1 MRRLLQLRTAV
12 EDRGTLGDQFLTTE
26 SVTEMTTGFSPSPL
40 FERVE
45 RARRRRRKIKE
56 THITLAHGSGGR
68 AMHELVEGL
77 FLEYLRNPLLELL
90 EDQAVFEVGQA
101 NGESES
107 STVAGRSLPKIA
119 FTTDSYV
126 VDPIF
131 FPGGDIG
138 RLAVNGTVNDIA
150 MSGARPLYLSAGFIL
165 EEGFAIEDLKRVL
178 ESMRAAAAEAS
189 VQIVTGD
196 TKVVQKG
203 SADKIFINTAGL
215 GIIERPLHISATR
228 AQVGDKVIL
237 SGTLGDHG
245 TTIMIARG
253 ELELET
259 EIESDTAPLDALVR
273 EMLDESAAVSSV
285 DAIHSLRDPTRGGVA
300 TTLNEIALSSEVCI
314 EIHEDLIPVREEVKG
329 ACEIL
334 GLDPLYVANEGKLIA
349 LVSAEVAEALVA
361 RMKQNVYGRDAC
373 IIGEVKAE
381 PQGIVAMRT
390 GFGGTRIVDMLVG
403 EQLPRIC

>member
-1 MRRLLQLRTAV
+1 MSKV
-12 EDRGTLGDQFLTTE
+12 
-26 SVTEMTTGFSPSPL
+26 FSPTPL

-45 RARRRRRKIKE
+45 RARRRKHKFKD
-56 THITLAHGSGGR
+56 TQITLAHGSGGR
-68 AMHELVEGL
+68 AMHELIEGL
-77 FLEYLRNPLLELL
+77 FLEYLRNPLLEKL
-90 EDQAVFEVGQA
+90 EDQAVFEINPA
-101 NGESES
+101 ASNGNHPVS
-107 STVAGRSLPKIA
+107 SRIA

-138 RLAVNGTVNDIA
+138 SLAINGTVNDLA

-165 EEGFAIEDLKRVL
+165 EEGFPIDSLKQIL
-178 ESMRAAAAEAS
+178 TSMRDAASEAG
-189 VQIVTGD
+189 VAVVTGD

-203 SADKIFINTAGL
+203 SVDKVFINTSGV
-215 GIIERPLHISATR
+215 GVIEVPVQLSASG

-259 EIESDTAPLDALVR
+259 DIESDTAPLNSLVQAMLEEAGSLGALAS
-273 EMLDESAAVSSV
+273 L
-285 DAIHSLRDPTRGGVA
+285 HCLRDPTRGGVA
-300 TTLNEIALSSEVCI
+300 TTLNEIAVSSEVCI
-314 EIHEDLIPVREEVKG
+314 EIDEALVPVREEVKG

-334 GLDPLYVANEGKLIA
+334 GLDPLYVANEGKLVAIVAADIA
-349 LVSAEVAEALVA
+349 ERLVTRMRESAHGV
-361 RMKQNVYGRDAC
+361 DSC
-373 IIGEVKAE
+373 IIGTVKEE

>member
-1 MRRLLQLRTAV
+1 MSNVFTP
-12 EDRGTLGDQFLTTE
+12 T
-26 SVTEMTTGFSPSPL
+26 PL

-45 RARRRRRKIKE
+45 RARRRKHKFRD
-56 THITLAHGSGGR
+56 TQITLAHGSGGR
-68 AMHELVEGL
+68 AMHELIEGL
-77 FLEYLRNPLLELL
+77 FLDYLRNPLLEKL
-90 EDQAVFEVGQA
+90 EDQAVFEIG
-101 NGESES
+101 
-107 STVAGRSLPKIA
+107 AGRATAAAMNGNGVARARVA

-138 RLAVNGTVNDIA
+138 KLAINGTVNDLA

-165 EEGFAIEDLKRVL
+165 EEGFPIEDLKRIL
-178 ESMRAAAAEAS
+178 ASMRDAAAEAG
-189 VQIVTGD
+189 VTVVTGD

-203 SADKIFINTAGL
+203 SADKIFINTSGV
-215 GIIERPLHISATR
+215 GVIESAVNLSATR
-228 AQVGDKVIL
+228 AQPGDKVIL
-237 SGTLGDHG
+237 SSTLGDHG

-259 EIESDTAPLDALVR
+259 DIESDTAPLNSLVAEMIDEASSLSAL
-273 EMLDESAAVSSV
+273 DS
-285 DAIHSLRDPTRGGVA
+285 IHCLRDPTRGGAA

-314 EIHEDLIPVREEVKG
+314 EIDEALIPVREEVKG

-349 LVSAEVAEALVA
+349 IVASGSAEKVVA
-361 RMKQNVYGRDAC
+361 RMKQNRYGSDAC
-373 IIGEVKAE
+373 IIGEVKTE

>member
-1 MRRLLQLRTAV
+1 MSKV
-12 EDRGTLGDQFLTTE
+12 
-26 SVTEMTTGFSPSPL
+26 FSPTPL

-45 RARRRRRKIKE
+45 RARRRKHKFKD
-56 THITLAHGSGGR
+56 TQITLAHGSGGR
-68 AMHELVEGL
+68 AMHELIEGL
-77 FLEYLRNPLLELL
+77 FLEYLRNPLLEKL
-90 EDQAVFEVGQA
+90 EDQAVFEIGAQPQWKSGFGNIAQA
-101 NGESES
+101 K
-107 STVAGRSLPKIA
+107 ARIA

-138 RLAVNGTVNDIA
+138 KLAINGTVNDLA

-165 EEGFAIEDLKRVL
+165 EEGFPIEDLKRIL
-178 ESMRAAAAEAS
+178 ASMRDAAAEAG
-189 VQIVTGD
+189 VAVVTGD

-203 SADKIFINTAGL
+203 SVDKLFINTSGV
-215 GIIERPLHISATR
+215 GVIESPVQFISLQ

-259 EIESDTAPLDALVR
+259 DIESDTAPLNSLVQ
-273 EMLDESAAVSSV
+273 EMLDEAGSAGSV
-285 DAIHSLRDPTRGGVA
+285 CFDSLPARSHARRRRHYA
-300 TTLNEIALSSEVCI
+300 NEIALSSEVCI
-314 EIHEDLIPVREEVKG
+314 EIDEDLIPVREEAKG

-349 LVSAEVAEALVA
+349 VVAADIAERLV
-361 RMKQNVYGRDAC
+361 DAH
-373 IIGEVKAE
+373 ETE
-381 PQGIVAMRT
+381 PLR
-390 GFGGTRIVDMLVG
+390 
-403 EQLPRIC
+403 

>member
-1 MRRLLQLRTAV
+1 MN
-12 EDRGTLGDQFLTTE
+12 EFTTN
-26 SVTEMTTGFSPSPL
+26 PL

-45 RARRRRRKIKE
+45 LARRRKRKFKDE
-56 THITLAHGSGGR
+56 QITLAHGSGGKS
-68 AMHELVEGL
+68 MHELIEGL

-90 EDQAVFEVGQA
+90 EDQAVFEVGGDNQK
-101 NGESES
+101 
-107 STVAGRSLPKIA
+107 TRLA

-131 FPGGDIG
+131 FPGGNIG
-138 RLAVNGTVNDIA
+138 SLAVHGTVNDIA

-165 EEGFAIEDLKRVL
+165 EESFAIVDLRRIL
-178 ESMRAAAAEAS
+178 ESMRDAALEAG

-203 SADKIFINTAGL
+203 GADKIFINTS
-215 GIIERPLHISATR
+215 GIGVIESPANISASR
-228 AQVGDKVIL
+228 AQVGDKVVL

-245 TTIMIARG
+245 TTILIARG

-259 EIESDTAPLDALVR
+259 EIESDSAPLNLLVK
-273 EMLDESAAVSSV
+273 EMLDEAARLGKTE
-285 DAIHSLRDPTRGGVA
+285 AIHCLRDPTRGGAA
-300 TTLNEIALSSEVCI
+300 TTLNEIAMSSEVYI
-314 EIHEDLIPVREEVKG
+314 EIFEDLIPVREEVKG

-334 GLDPLYVANEGKLIA
+334 GLDPLYVANEGKLMAI
-349 LVSAEVAEALVA
+349 VSADIAEKIVT
-361 RMKQNVYGRDAC
+361 RMKQNKYGQNAC
-373 IIGEVKAE
+373 IIGEVNAE
-381 PQGIVAMRT
+381 PEGIVAMKT

>member
-1 MRRLLQLRTAV
+1 
-12 EDRGTLGDQFLTTE
+12 
-26 SVTEMTTGFSPSPL
+26 
-40 FERVE
+40 
-45 RARRRRRKIKE
+45 
-56 THITLAHGSGGR
+56 
-68 AMHELVEGL
+68 MHELVEGL

-90 EDQAVFEVGQA
+90 EDQAVFEVGGA
-101 NGESES
+101 DSNRGS
-107 STVAGRSLPKIA
+107 VRLA

-138 RLAVNGTVNDIA
+138 KLAVNGTVNDLA

-165 EEGFAIEDLKRVL
+165 EEGFAIEDLKRIL
-178 ESMRAAAAEAS
+178 ESMREAAGAAGVE
-189 VQIVTGD
+189 IVTGD

-203 SADKIFINTAGL
+203 SADRVFINTS
-215 GIIERPLHISATR
+215 GIGVIESAAEISASR
-228 AQVGDKVIL
+228 ASAGDKVIL
-237 SGTLGDHG
+237 SGTIGDHG

-259 EIESDTAPLDALVR
+259 DIESDSAPLNSLVQV
-273 EMLDESAAVSSV
+273 MLEEAARAGSL
-285 DAIHSLRDPTRGGVA
+285 DAIHCLRDPTRGGVA
-300 TTLNEIALSSEVCI
+300 TTLNEIALASEVCVQI
-314 EIHEDLIPVREEVKG
+314 YEDRIPVREEVKG

-349 LVSAEVAEALVA
+349 IVSSDVAEPLVA
-361 RMKQNVYGRDAC
+361 RMRETAYGRDAC

-381 PQGIVAMRT
+381 PGGIVAMVT
-390 GFGGTRIVDMLVG
+390 GFGGTRIVDMLAG

>member
-1 MRRLLQLRTAV
+1 MSQI
-12 EDRGTLGDQFLTTE
+12 
-26 SVTEMTTGFSPSPL
+26 FSPTPL

-45 RARRRRRKIKE
+45 RARRRKHKFRD
-56 THITLAHGSGGR
+56 TQITLAHGSGGR
-68 AMHELVEGL
+68 AMHELIEGL
-77 FLEYLRNPLLELL
+77 FLEYLRNPLLEKL
-90 EDQAVFEVGQA
+90 EDQAVFEIGA
-101 NGESES
+101 TASGIAGIGNNGHAQ
-107 STVAGRSLPKIA
+107 TRMA

-138 RLAVNGTVNDIA
+138 KLAVNGTVNDLA

-165 EEGFAIEDLKRVL
+165 EEGFPIEDLRRIL
-178 ESMRAAAAEAS
+178 ESMRDAAGAAGVA
-189 VQIVTGD
+189 VVTGD

-203 SADKIFINTAGL
+203 SADKLFINTS
-215 GIIERPLHISATR
+215 GIGVIESPMHLSASG
-228 AQVGDKVIL
+228 ALIGDKVIL

-259 EIESDTAPLDALVR
+259 DIESDTAPLNGLVQEMVDEAGSAL
-273 EMLDESAAVSSV
+273 AF
-285 DAIHSLRDPTRGGVA
+285 DAIHCLRDPTRGGAA

-314 EIHEDLIPVREEVKG
+314 EIDEDLIPVREEAKG

-349 LVSAEVAEALVA
+349 IVAPAIAERLVN
-361 RMKQNVYGRDAC
+361 RMRQNRYGLDAC

-381 PQGIVAMRT
+381 PRGIVAMRT

>member
-1 MRRLLQLRTAV
+1 M
-12 EDRGTLGDQFLTTE
+12 TTE
-26 SVTEMTTGFSPSPL
+26 FSASPL

-45 RARRRRRKIKE
+45 RARRRRRKIKD

-101 NGESES
+101 NG
-107 STVAGRSLPKIA
+107 AASLANGHGAARLA

-165 EEGFAIEDLKRVL
+165 EEGFAIADLRRIL
-178 ESMRAAAAEAS
+178 ESMRAAAAEAD

-203 SADKIFINTAGL
+203 SADKIFINTAGI
-215 GIIERPLHISATR
+215 GIIEHSLNISATR
-228 AQVGDKVIL
+228 AGVGDKVIL
-237 SGTLGDHG
+237 SGALGDHG

-259 EIESDTAPLDALVR
+259 EIESDSAPLNLLVR
-273 EMLDESAAVSSV
+273 EMLDEAAKVSAV
-285 DAIHSLRDPTRGGVA
+285 DALHCLRDPTRGGLA

-314 EIHEDLIPVREEVKG
+314 EIQEDLIPVREEVKG

-334 GLDPLYVANEGKLIA
+334 GLDPLYVANEGKLVAVVHADIA
-349 LVSAEVAEALVA
+349 ERLVA
-361 RMKQNVYGRDAC
+361 RMRENIYGREAC
-373 IIGEVKAE
+373 IIGEVKRE
-381 PQGIVAMRT
+381 PQGIVALKT
-390 GFGGTRIVDMLVG
+390 GFGGTRIVDMLAG

>member
-1 MRRLLQLRTAV
+1 
-12 EDRGTLGDQFLTTE
+12 
-26 SVTEMTTGFSPSPL
+26 MTDEFTSSPL

-45 RARRRRRKIKE
+45 RARRRKTRIKD
-56 THITLAHGSGGR
+56 THITLAHGSGGK

-77 FLEYLRNPLLELL
+77 FLEYLRNPLLEMM
-90 EDQAVFEVGQA
+90 EDQAVFEIGSTGSQA
-101 NGESES
+101 
-107 STVAGRSLPKIA
+107 AGALPPTRMA
-119 FTTDSYV
+119 FTTDSFV
-126 VDPIF
+126 VDPLF

-138 RLAVNGTVNDIA
+138 SLAVNGTVNDLA
-150 MSGARPLYLSAGFIL
+150 MSGARPLYLSAGFII
-165 EEGFAIEDLKRVL
+165 EEGFPIDDLKRVL
-178 ESMRAAAAEAS
+178 HSMRAAAAEAG

-203 SADKIFINTAGL
+203 SADKLFINTSGI
-215 GIIERPLHISATR
+215 GIIESSARMSAAR
-228 AQVGDKVIL
+228 ASVGDKVIL

-259 EIESDTAPLDALVR
+259 EIESDCAPLNGLVQT
-273 EMLDESAAVSSV
+273 MLDEAARVASV
-285 DAIHSLRDPTRGGVA
+285 DALHCLRDPTRGGLA
-300 TTLNEIALSSEVCI
+300 TTLNELALASEVCI
-314 EIHEDLIPVREEVKG
+314 RIYENRFPIREEVHG

-334 GLDPLYVANEGKLIA
+334 GLDPLYVANEGKLVAIVA
-349 LVSAEVAEALVA
+349 AEVADPLVA
-361 RMKQNVYGRDAC
+361 RMRESRYGKDAC

-381 PQGIVAMRT
+381 PRGIVAMQT

>member
-1 MRRLLQLRTAV
+1 
-12 EDRGTLGDQFLTTE
+12 
-26 SVTEMTTGFSPSPL
+26 MTTGFSPSPL

-45 RARRRRRKIKE
+45 RARRRRRKIKD

-90 EDQAVFEVGQA
+90 EDQAVFEVGLT
-101 NGESES
+101 NGESEPGAI
-107 STVAGRSLPKIA
+107 AGRGSAKLA

-138 RLAVNGTVNDIA
+138 RLAINGTVNDIA

-165 EEGFAIEDLKRVL
+165 EEGFAIEDLKRIL
-178 ESMRAAAAEAS
+178 ESMRAAATEAG
-189 VQIVTGD
+189 VEVVTGD

-203 SADKIFINTAGL
+203 SADKIFINTAGI
-215 GIIERPLHISATR
+215 GIIERPLHISATL
-228 AQVGDKVIL
+228 AQPGDKVIL

-245 TTIMIARG
+245 TTIMVARG

-259 EIESDTAPLDALVR
+259 EIESDTAPLGLLVGD
-273 EMLDESAAVSSV
+273 MLDEAARISTI
-285 DAIHSLRDPTRGGVA
+285 DAIHCLRDPTRGGVA

-314 EIHEDLIPVREEVKG
+314 ELHEDSIPVREEVKG

-349 LVSAEVAEALVA
+349 IVSADVADRLVA
-361 RMKQNVYGRDAC
+361 RMKENIYGREAC
-373 IIGEVKAE
+373 IIGEVKPE
-381 PQGIVAMRT
+381 PQGIVSLKT

>member
-1 MRRLLQLRTAV
+1 MRTLPQR
-12 EDRGTLGDQFLTTE
+12 RGTGSHHFICGLRFPT
-26 SVTEMTTGFSPSPL
+26 PL

-45 RARRRRRKIKE
+45 KARRRKHKFKD
-56 THITLAHGSGGR
+56 TQITLAHGSGGR
-68 AMHELVEGL
+68 AMHELIEGL
-77 FLEYLRNPLLELL
+77 FLDYLRNPLLEKL
-90 EDQAVFEVGQA
+90 EDQAVFEIGLSCDGA
-101 NGESES
+101 ACSASNGHGK
-107 STVAGRSLPKIA
+107 ARMA

-138 RLAVNGTVNDIA
+138 KLAINGTVNDLA
-150 MSGARPLYLSAGFIL
+150 MSGACPLYISAGFIL
-165 EEGFAIEDLKRVL
+165 EEGFPIEDLKRIL
-178 ESMRAAAAEAS
+178 ASMRDAAAEAG
-189 VQIVTGD
+189 VAVVTGD

-203 SADKIFINTAGL
+203 SVDKLFINTSGV
-215 GIIERPLHISATR
+215 GVIESPVHLSAST

-259 EIESDTAPLDALVR
+259 DIESDCAPLNSLVQD
-273 EMLDESAAVSSV
+273 MLDEAGSV
-285 DAIHSLRDPTRGGVA
+285 GAFASLHCLRDPTRGGAA

-314 EIHEDLIPVREEVKG
+314 EIDEDLIPVREEAKG

-349 LVSAEVAEALVA
+349 VVAADIAERLVT
-361 RMKQNVYGRDAC
+361 RMRQNVYGCEAC
-373 IIGEVKAE
+373 IIGMVKE
-381 PQGIVAMRT
+381 QPTGIVAMQT

>member
-1 MRRLLQLRTAV
+1 MSNVFTP
-12 EDRGTLGDQFLTTE
+12 T
-26 SVTEMTTGFSPSPL
+26 PL
-40 FERVE
+40 FERVQ
-45 RARRRRRKIKE
+45 RARRRKHKFRD
-56 THITLAHGSGGR
+56 TQITLAHGSGGR
-68 AMHELVEGL
+68 AMHELIEGL
-77 FLEYLRNPLLELL
+77 FLEYLRNPLLEKL
-90 EDQAVFEVGQA
+90 EDQAVFEVGPTAEDLAHQ
-101 NGESES
+101 NGNARAR
-107 STVAGRSLPKIA
+107 TRIA

-138 RLAVNGTVNDIA
+138 RLAINGTVNDLA

-165 EEGFAIEDLKRVL
+165 EEGFPIDDLKRIL
-178 ESMRAAAAEAS
+178 ASMRDAAAEAG
-189 VQIVTGD
+189 VAVVTGD

-203 SADKIFINTAGL
+203 SADKLFINTAGV
-215 GIIERPLHISATR
+215 GVVEAPVNFSAAR

-259 EIESDTAPLDALVR
+259 DIESDTAPLNALVQ
-273 EMLDESAAVSSV
+273 EMLDEAASAGAL
-285 DAIHSLRDPTRGGVA
+285 AQLHCLRDPTRGGAA

-314 EIHEDLIPVREEVKG
+314 EIDEELIPVREEAKG

-349 LVSAEVAEALVA
+349 IVSAEIADRLVE
-361 RMKQNVYGRDAC
+361 RMKQNRYGREAC
-373 IIGEVKAE
+373 VIGEVKSE